1 MTKRQLI
8 KWLEAKREEA
18 IGEVCSQATDTLNTY
33 YTDRNTK
40 IELEETASEIA
51 NLMKQASD
59 KVDAFKAKVKAS
71 YPDADISGGY
81 YGSVTYK
88 LNNLISKYEIR
99 DGLLKEF
106 EDKQTPLV
114 KSIIARKNDL
124 ISGIKSNY
132 ANVIANVQNMKNAKL
147 AMEYLTGLGFD
158 LTSLIEEDKNPVTT
172 ALAVEVDTRFL
183 FIGGKK
189 DEME

>member
-106 EDKQTPLV
+106 EDKRTPLV
-114 KSIIARKNDL
+114 KSIITRKNDL

>member
-8 KWLEAKREEA
+8 KWLEAKSEEA

>member
-51 NLMKQASD
+51 NLMKQVSD

-106 EDKQTPLV
+106 EDKRTPLV
-114 KSIIARKNDL
+114 KSIIAQKNDL

>member
-51 NLMKQASD
+51 NLMKQVSD

-71 YPDADISGGY
+71 YPDADISGVY

-99 DGLLKEF
+99 NGLLKEF
-106 EDKQTPLV
+106 EDKRTPLV
-114 KSIIARKNDL
+114 KSIITRKNDL

>member
-51 NLMKQASD
+51 NLMKQVSD

-106 EDKQTPLV
+106 EDKRTPLV
-114 KSIIARKNDL
+114 KSIIAR
-124 ISGIKSNY
+124 NY

>member
-18 IGEVCSQATDTLNTY
+18 I
-33 YTDRNTK
+33 
-40 IELEETASEIA
+40 
-51 NLMKQASD
+51 
-59 KVDAFKAKVKAS
+59 
-71 YPDADISGGY
+71 
-81 YGSVTYK
+81 
-88 LNNLISKYEIR
+88 
-99 DGLLKEF
+99 
-106 EDKQTPLV
+106 
-114 KSIIARKNDL
+114 
-124 ISGIKSNY
+124 
-132 ANVIANVQNMKNAKL
+132 VIANVQNMKNAKL

>member
-1 MTKRQLI
+1 M
-8 KWLEAKREEA
+8 
-18 IGEVCSQATDTLNTY
+18 
-33 YTDRNTK
+33 
-40 IELEETASEIA
+40 
-51 NLMKQASD
+51 
-59 KVDAFKAKVKAS
+59 
-71 YPDADISGGY
+71 
-81 YGSVTYK
+81 
-88 LNNLISKYEIR
+88 
-99 DGLLKEF
+99 
-106 EDKQTPLV
+106 

-132 ANVIANVQNMKNAKL
+132 TNVIANVQNMKNAKL

-189 DEME
+189 DEVE

>member
-106 EDKQTPLV
+106 EDKRTPLV
-114 KSIIARKNDL
+114 KSIIAQKNDL

>member
-1 MTKRQLI
+1 M
-8 KWLEAKREEA
+8 
-18 IGEVCSQATDTLNTY
+18 
-33 YTDRNTK
+33 
-40 IELEETASEIA
+40 
-51 NLMKQASD
+51 
-59 KVDAFKAKVKAS
+59 
-71 YPDADISGGY
+71 
-81 YGSVTYK
+81 
-88 LNNLISKYEIR
+88 
-99 DGLLKEF
+99 
-106 EDKQTPLV
+106 
-114 KSIIARKNDL
+114 

>member
-40 IELEETASEIA
+40 IELDETASEIA

-59 KVDAFKAKVKAS
+59 KVDAFRAKVKAF
-71 YPDADISGGY
+71 YPDADITRGY
-81 YGSVTYK
+81 YGSVTCK
-88 LNNLISKYEIR
+88 LNNLFSKYEIR

-106 EDKQTPLV
+106 EDMQTPLV
-114 KSIIARKNDL
+114 KSIIVRKNDL

-132 ANVIANVQNMKNAKL
+132 ANVIVNVQNMKNTKM

-158 LTSLIEEDKNPVTT
+158 LTSLIEEDRNPVTT

>member
-88 LNNLISKYEIR
+88 LNNLIS
-99 DGLLKEF
+99 
-106 EDKQTPLV
+106 
-114 KSIIARKNDL
+114 
-124 ISGIKSNY
+124 GIKSNY

-189 DEME
+189 DEMER

>member
-71 YPDADISGGY
+71 YPDADISRGY

-106 EDKQTPLV
+106 EDERTPLV

-158 LTSLIEEDKNPVTT
+158 LI
-172 ALAVEVDTRFL
+172 
-183 FIGGKK
+183 
-189 DEME
+189 

>member
-106 EDKQTPLV
+106 EDERTPLV

>member
-158 LTSLIEEDKNPVTT
+158 FAD
-172 ALAVEVDTRFL
+172 
-183 FIGGKK
+183 
-189 DEME
+189 

>member
-81 YGSVTYK
+81 YESVTYK

-106 EDKQTPLV
+106 EDKRTPLV
-114 KSIIARKNDL
+114 ESIIARKNDL

>member
-51 NLMKQASD
+51 NLMKQVSD

-71 YPDADISGGY
+71 YPDADISRGY

-106 EDKQTPLV
+106 EDKRTPLV
-114 KSIIARKNDL
+114 KSNIARKNDL

>member
-99 DGLLKEF
+99 DGLLKKF
-106 EDKQTPLV
+106 EDKRTPLV

>member
-8 KWLEAKREEA
+8 KWLEAKREEV
-18 IGEVCSQATDTLNTY
+18 IGEVCSQATETLNSY
-33 YTDRNTK
+33 YADRNAK

-51 NLMKQASD
+51 DLMKKASD

-71 YPDADISGGY
+71 YPDADITGGY

-88 LNNLISKYEIR
+88 LNDLSSKYEIR
-99 DGLLKEF
+99 EGLLKEF
-106 EDKQTPLV
+106 EDMRTPLV
-114 KSIIARKNDL
+114 KSIIARKNEL

-132 ANVIANVQNMKNAKL
+132 TNVIANVQNMKNAKL
-147 AMEYLTGLGFD
+147 AIEYLTDLGFD

-189 DEME
+189 K

>member
-40 IELEETASEIA
+40 IELEET
-51 NLMKQASD
+51 ASD

-106 EDKQTPLV
+106 EDKRTPLV
-114 KSIIARKNDL
+114 KSIIARKKDL

-172 ALAVEVDTRFL
+172 ALAVEVDIRFL

>member
-33 YTDRNTK
+33 YTNRNAK

-51 NLMKQASD
+51 DLMKQASD
-59 KVDAFKAKVKAS
+59 KVDTFKAKVKTS
-71 YPDADISGGY
+71 YPDADISGAY
-81 YGSVTYK
+81 YGSITYK

-99 DGLLKEF
+99 EGLLKEF
-106 EDKQTPLV
+106 EDMRTPLV
-114 KSIIARKNDL
+114 KSIITRKNEL

-132 ANVIANVQNMKNAKL
+132 TNVIANVQNMKNAKL

-158 LTSLIEEDKNPVTT
+158 LTSLIEEDRNPVTT

-189 DEME
+189 DEV

>member
-33 YTDRNTK
+33 CTDRNAK
-40 IELEETASEIA
+40 IELKETASEIA
-51 NLMKQASD
+51 DLMEQISD
-59 KVDAFKAKVKAS
+59 KVDAFRAKVKAS
-71 YPDADISGGY
+71 YPDADIFGGY
-81 YGSVTYK
+81 YGSLTYK
-88 LNNLISKYEIR
+88 LNNLFSKYEIC

-106 EDKQTPLV
+106 NDEKTPLV
-114 KSIIARKNDL
+114 KSIIARKNEL
-124 ISGIKSNY
+124 ISSIKSNY
-132 ANVIANVQNMKNAKL
+132 TNVIVNVQNMKNAKL

-189 DEME
+189 DEVE

>member
-8 KWLEAKREEA
+8 KWLEGKRDEA
-18 IGEVCSQATDTLNTY
+18 IREVCSQATDTLNTY
-33 YTDRNTK
+33 YTDRNAK

-51 NLMKQASD
+51 DLMKQASD
-59 KVDAFKAKVKAS
+59 KVDAFRAKVKAS
-71 YPDADISGGY
+71 YPDADICGGY

-106 EDKQTPLV
+106 EDMRTPLV
-114 KSIIARKNDL
+114 KSIIARKNEL

-132 ANVIANVQNMKNAKL
+132 TNVIANVQNMKNAKL

-189 DEME
+189 DEVE

>member
-51 NLMKQASD
+51 NLMKQVSD

-99 DGLLKEF
+99 DGLLKKF
-106 EDKQTPLV
+106 EDKRTPLV

>member
-51 NLMKQASD
+51 NLMKQVSD

-106 EDKQTPLV
+106 EDKRTPLI

>member
-51 NLMKQASD
+51 DLMKQASD

-106 EDKQTPLV
+106 EDKRTPLV

-158 LTSLIEEDKNPVTT
+158 LI
-172 ALAVEVDTRFL
+172 
-183 FIGGKK
+183 
-189 DEME
+189 

>member
-106 EDKQTPLV
+106 EDMRTPLV

>member
-40 IELEETASEIA
+40 IELEET
-51 NLMKQASD
+51 ASD

-106 EDKQTPLV
+106 EDKRTPLV

>member
-114 KSIIARKNDL
+114 KSIIVRKNDL

>member
-106 EDKQTPLV
+106 EDKRTHLV

>member
-8 KWLEAKREEA
+8 KWLEGKRDES

-33 YTDRNTK
+33 YTDRNAK

-51 NLMKQASD
+51 DLMKQASD
-59 KVDAFKAKVKAS
+59 KVDAFRAKVKAS
-71 YPDADISGGY
+71 YPDADICGGY

-106 EDKQTPLV
+106 EDMRTPLV
-114 KSIIARKNDL
+114 KSIIARKNEL

-132 ANVIANVQNMKNAKL
+132 TNVIANVQNMKNAKL

-189 DEME
+189 DEVE